1 MEQRRHW
8 WNGKWGRLARRDVFL
23 RVDADRW
30 HVEQRAGGA
39 EGVSRFY
46 EYGSADEAEET
57 VRALLDGPDAWREL
71 SPRPPAAGPSRTL
84 TRRRPGPSV
93 AVPAAAAFSGG
104 TAWEPRRG

>member
-1 MEQRRHW
+1 MEQRKHW

-46 EYGSADEAEET
+46 EHASADEAEET
-57 VRALLDGPDAWREL
+57 VRALLDGRGHLARAVPPPAGRLGLRPADAPTRRDV
-71 SPRPPAAGPSRTL
+71 SGPRPAAWAGC
-84 TRRRPGPSV
+84 GV
-93 AVPAAAAFSGG
+93 
-104 TAWEPRRG
+104 